1 MGRIGRV
8 ARLVFILAAIF
19 ALTVVGTRATALWR
33 EWRSAISRAETG
45 AEETARLVEQYAR
58 RVFETSDLVT
68 DLVLREVM
76 LRGGLAAVRDEPA
89 FRSMLRDLAERTGG
103 NRLTL
108 LDGDGGAVVGSGTVA
123 VGAISVRDRSWFQE
137 HLRGADRVIGPAMV
151 SRFTGQIVFTYSRAI
166 RGPGGAL
173 DGVVAVAVQ
182 PIPLM
187 DGGLAAAPGEGAV
200 LGLWTADGRPL
211 GRTGLR
217 VEELGDDPGPPPVQ
231 TAFPAA
237 PAGRFR
243 ATVAPDYVTRLYA
256 YRRIAEWNVVAA
268 VGTPVDAALAPFR
281 RDLAWSIGLLA
292 ALLGSL
298 AMLTAVATILDRR
311 EQGNRLRL
319 ATTNTRLRE
328 SQDALEA
335 LIAVRTQ
342 ALAEA
347 NQRLRENEARYR
359 GIFNASFQLVIVLR
373 PDGTMVE
380 ANDAALAFAG
390 LTQAE
395 VAGQPLWNARW
406 WDRGDT
412 TGLRLRDAVARAAAG
427 EFVRFEAEVAGIGQS
442 RTVIDFSLK
451 PARDNAGATD
461 WLVAEGRDIGALK
474 TAQAQLHEAQK
485 LEVLGQL
492 TGGVAHDFNNLLMAI
507 LGNLNL
513 LRKRLPGVDAR
524 LARLIDGA
532 VQGAERGA
540 ALTQRLL
547 AFARRQELRPVAID
561 LANLIGGMRAL
572 LERSLGPGTRIA
584 VTVSPTL
591 PAIRADANQ
600 LEMALLNL
608 ALNARDAMAGGGVVR
623 IEASEAASRGEIRPG
638 ELSDGHFVRLA
649 VIDDGCGMDPTT
661 LARATEPFFT
671 TKGPGRGSGLGLSMV
686 HGLAAQSGGRLAIRS
701 APQRGT
707 AVELWLPV
715 ANEAPP
721 AALPPLA
728 PTLLPAGVPLAV
740 LLVDDDPLIQAGTAA
755 MLEDLGHR
763 VVVAAS
769 GAAGMEALR
778 GQDFELVIT
787 DYAMPG
793 MLGTEFARRAAEL
806 RPGLPVILASGFAEL
821 PEPTTAPW
829 PRLAKPYAQ
838 EALAA
843 AIAAALRTRR
853 GLDDAVAP
861 PMR

>member
-1 MGRIGRV
+1 MGRIGRI
-8 ARLVFILAAIF
+8 ARLVYILAAVF
-19 ALTVVGTRATALWR
+19 ALTVVGTRAASLWR

-45 AEETARLVEQYAR
+45 AEETARLVEQYAQ
-58 RVFETSDLVT
+58 RVFETSDLVA
-68 DLVLREVM
+68 DQVLSEVA
-76 LRGGLAAVRDEPA
+76 LRGGPAAVRDDPR
-89 FRSMLRDLAERTGG
+89 FRQLLRDLAERTAGDRVVLVDAGG
-103 NRLTL
+103 F
-108 LDGDGGAVVGSGTVA
+108 AVAGSAAVA
-123 VGAISVRDRSWFQE
+123 SSISVSDRSWFQE
-137 HLRGADRVIGPAMV
+137 HLHGADRVIGGAMV
-151 SRFTGQIVFTYSRAI
+151 SRFTGQVVFTYSRAL
-166 RGPGGAL
+166 RGPDGAL
-173 DGVVAVAVQ
+173 AAVVLVAVQ
-182 PIPLM
+182 PVPFL
-187 DGGLAAAPGEGAV
+187 DGGLDVELPQGAV
-200 LGLWTADGRPL
+200 RGLWTVSGRPL

-217 VEELGDDPGPPPVQ
+217 PEELGDDAGPPPAQ
-231 TAFPAA
+231 MAFPDA
-237 PAGRFR
+237 PAGHFR
-243 ATVAPDYVTRLYA
+243 ATAPPDFVNRLYA
-256 YRRIAEWNVVAA
+256 YRRIAQWGVVAA
-268 VGTPVDAALAPFR
+268 VGVPVDAALAPFH

-298 AMLTAVATILDRR
+298 GLLVALAAMLDRR
-311 EQGNRLRL
+311 EQANRLQL
-319 ATTNTRLRE
+319 ADANTRLRE

-347 NQRLRENEARYR
+347 NRRLRENEARYR
-359 GIFNASFQLVIVLR
+359 GIFNASFQLVVVLR

-390 LTQAE
+390 LTQGE

-406 WDRGDT
+406 WDRDGT
-412 TGLRLRDAVARAAAG
+412 TELRLRDAVARAAAG
-427 EFVRFEAEVAGIGQS
+427 EFVRFEAEVGGIGQS

-474 TAQAQLHEAQK
+474 AAQAQLHEAQK

-492 TGGVAHDFNNLLMAI
+492 TGGVAHDFNNLLMAV

-513 LRKRLPGVDAR
+513 LRKRLPDVDPR
-524 LARLIDGA
+524 HARLIDGA

-561 LANLIGGMRAL
+561 LATLIGGMRGL
-572 LERSLGPGTRIA
+572 LERSLGPSTRIA
-584 VTVSPTL
+584 VSVPAAL
-591 PAIRADANQ
+591 PAVRADANQ

-608 ALNARDAMAGGGVVR
+608 ALNARDAMADGGVVQ
-623 IEASEAASRGEIRPG
+623 IEASEAPARGETRPG
-638 ELSDGHFVRLA
+638 ELGDGRFVRLA
-649 VIDDGCGMDPTT
+649 VIDDGCGMDSAT

-701 APQRGT
+701 APERGT

-715 ANEAPP
+715 ANAAPP
-721 AALPPLA
+721 ASQSSLLPPLA
-728 PTLLPAGVPLAV
+728 PTSAPLAV
-740 LLVDDDPLIQAGTAA
+740 LLVEDDPLIQAGTAA

-769 GAAGMEALR
+769 GAAGLEALR
-778 GQDFELVIT
+778 GQGFQLVIT

-793 MLGTEFARRAAEL
+793 MSGAEFARRALEL

-821 PEPTTAPW
+821 PEPAAAPW

-843 AIAAALRTRR
+843 AIDGALRAAQ
-853 GLDDAVAP
+853 GLDDALAAP
-861 PMR
+861 VR

>member
-8 ARLVFILAAIF
+8 ARLVYILAAIF
-19 ALTVVGTRATALWR
+19 ALTLVGTRAAALWR
-33 EWRSAISRAETG
+33 EWRSAISRAENG
-45 AEETARLVEQYAR
+45 ADETARIVEQYAR
-58 RVFETSDLVT
+58 RVFETSDL
-68 DLVLREVM
+68 LAEQVLREVVQ
-76 LRGGLAAVRDEPA
+76 RGGPPAVRDDSQFHA
-89 FRSMLRDLAERTGG
+89 LLRGLAERTAG
-103 NRLTL
+103 NRLVV
-108 LDGDGGAVVGSGTVA
+108 LDSEGVAVVTSAASSPSGV
-123 VGAISVRDRSWFQE
+123 SVRDRPWFME
-137 HLRGADRVIGPAMV
+137 HLRGADRAIGAAMV
-151 SRFTGQIVFTYSRAI
+151 SRFTGQVLFTYSRSL
-166 RGPGGAL
+166 RDPGGAL
-173 DGVVAVAVQ
+173 AGVVVVAMQ
-182 PIPLM
+182 PIPFRD
-187 DGGLAAAPGEGAV
+187 DGLLAEPREGAV
-200 LGLWTADGRPL
+200 RGLWTADGRPL

-217 VEELGDDPGPPPVQ
+217 LEELGADPGPPPAQ
-231 TAFPAA
+231 IAFP
-237 PAGRFR
+237 PDVAGLFR
-243 ATVAPDYVTRLYA
+243 ANALPDGRPRLYA
-256 YRRIAEWNVVAA
+256 YRRIPEWGVVAA
-268 VGTPVDAALAPFR
+268 VGVPVDAALAPFH
-281 RDLAWSIGLLA
+281 RDLGWSVGLLA
-292 ALLGSL
+292 AFLASLG
-298 AMLTAVATILDRR
+298 MLTALAAMLDRHD
-311 EQGNRLRL
+311 QANRLRL
-319 ATTNTRLRE
+319 AASNTRLRE

-335 LIAVRTQ
+335 LVAERTQ

-347 NQRLRENEARYR
+347 NRRLRENEARYR
-359 GIFNASFQLVIVLR
+359 GIFNASFQLVAVLR

-395 VAGQPLWNARW
+395 IAGQPLWNARW
-406 WDRGDT
+406 WDRGGAT
-412 TGLRLRDAVARAAAG
+412 ELRLRDAVARAAAG

-451 PARDNAGATD
+451 PAQDVAGTTD

-474 TAQAQLHEAQK
+474 SAQAQLHEAQK

-513 LRKRLPGVDAR
+513 LRKRLPDVDAR

-561 LANLIGGMRAL
+561 LADLIDGMRGL
-572 LERSLGPGTRIA
+572 LERSLGPSTRIA
-584 VTVSPTL
+584 VSVPATL
-591 PAIRADANQ
+591 PAVRADSNQ

-623 IEASEAASRGEIRPG
+623 IEASEAAARGEIRPG
-638 ELSDGHFVRLA
+638 ELGDGRFVRLA
-649 VIDDGCGMDPTT
+649 VVDDGCGMDPAT

-721 AALPPLA
+721 VALPPLA
-728 PTLLPAGVPLAV
+728 PTLAPANAPLAV
-740 LLVDDDPLIQAGTAA
+740 LLVEDDPLIQAGTAA

-769 GAAGMEALR
+769 GAAGLEALR
-778 GQDFELVIT
+778 GQGFELVIT

-793 MLGTEFARRAAEL
+793 MSGAEFARRAAEL

-843 AIAAALRTRR
+843 AIAAAIRASQ
-853 GLDDAVAP
+853 GLDDAVPAA
-861 PMR
+861 MR